1 MGGGAAVPEPLWVT
15 SVGQKALPH
24 PRKIAGGCLC
34 RNWGQRSIITIKDAP
49 GFLMGQKV
57 TKVGGALAGSQE
69 KDQTMHSFH
78 GSALLARAERRWLG
92 GGWPGRLCSHE
103 LSRGSGAA
111 ECEKP

>member
-1 MGGGAAVPEPLWVT
+1 
-15 SVGQKALPH
+15 
-24 PRKIAGGCLC
+24 
-34 RNWGQRSIITIKDAP
+34 
-49 GFLMGQKV
+49 MGQKV